1 LEYRELM
8 PEGENLHLE
17 LETRPKG
24 RLESSEHSDK
34 QRGHAAAD
42 SISLGPQ
49 PLPRRSVP
57 SLWRWLVGFPSS
69 RHGNQGEAHPT
80 LKQMEKFAKAT
91 YAPMGFLFLA
101 EPPVESVPIPD
112 FRTLTSIRVNRPSQD
127 LLDTVYICQ
136 QRQEWYRDFA
146 RSEGE
151 DRLPFVGSSALTG
164 DIGETA
170 ARMRAALGFSIEER
184 RQIPTWTD
192 ALRRFIEQAD
202 RLGVLVMVSGV
213 VGSNNRRKLDPR
225 EFRGFGLSD
234 DLAPLVFINVA
245 DTKAAQM
252 FTLAHELAHVWLGQ
266 SALSDVDPAS
276 APSHRVEIWCN
287 KVAAEFLV
295 PLEELQT
302 EYRQRVGLQ
311 EECGRL
317 ASFFKVGT
325 LVILRRLHD
334 AGVMSRDD
342 LWQAYDEEVARL
354 QAIPRAGGGGFY
366 LTQAARVSKR
376 VARALVASTLEGQT
390 LHRDAFRLLGFSKL
404 ETFRELGHSL
414 GVA

>member
-1 LEYRELM
+1 MRVQVRPELLRWARERAGFSLEALAR
-8 PEGENLHLE
+8 
-17 LETRPKG
+17 R
-24 RLESSEHSDK
+24 
-34 QRGHAAAD
+34 
-42 SISLGPQ
+42 IPQ
-49 PLPRRSVP
+49 LPA
-57 SLWRWLVGFPSS
+57 WE
-69 RHGNQGEAHPT
+69 QGEAQPT

-112 FRTLTSIRVNRPSQD
+112 FRTLASIRVSRPTPD

-151 DRLPFVGSSALTG
+151 ERLPFVGSSTLSG

-170 ARMRAALGFSIEER
+170 ARMRASLGFSIEER
-184 RQIPTWTD
+184 RRMPTWTD

-202 RLGVLVMVSGV
+202 LLGVLVMVSGV
-213 VGSNNRRKLDPR
+213 VGSNNRRKLDPN
-225 EFRGFGLSD
+225 EFRGFALSD
-234 DLAPLVFINVA
+234 DLAPLVFINGA

-266 SALSDVDPAS
+266 SALSDVGPAS
-276 APSHRVEIWCN
+276 VPSHRVEIWCN
-287 KVAAEFLV
+287 QVAAEFLV
-295 PLEELQT
+295 PLEELRN
-302 EYRQRVGLQ
+302 EYRQPAGLQ

-317 ASFFKVGT
+317 ARFFKVST
-325 LVILRRLHD
+325 LAILRRLHD

-342 LWQAYDEEVARL
+342 LWQAYEEEVARL
-354 QAIPRAGGGGFY
+354 RAIPRASGGDFY
-366 LTQAARVSKR
+366 LTQAVRVSKR
-376 VARALVASTLEGQT
+376 FARALVVSTLEGQT

>member
-1 LEYRELM
+1 MRVQVRPELLRWARERAGFSLEALAR
-8 PEGENLHLE
+8 
-17 LETRPKG
+17 R
-24 RLESSEHSDK
+24 
-34 QRGHAAAD
+34 
-42 SISLGPQ
+42 IPQ
-49 PLPRRSVP
+49 LPA
-57 SLWRWLVGFPSS
+57 WE
-69 RHGNQGEAHPT
+69 QGEAQPT

-91 YAPMGFLFLA
+91 YAPMGFLFLP

-112 FRTLTSIRVNRPSQD
+112 FRTLASIRGNRPSPD

-151 DRLPFVGSSALTG
+151 DPLPFVGSSALTG

-170 ARMRAALGFSIEER
+170 ARMRTALGFSIEER
-184 RQIPTWTD
+184 RRIPTWAD

-202 RLGVLVMVSGV
+202 LLGVLVMISGV
-213 VGSNNRRKLDPR
+213 VGSNNRRKLDPT
-225 EFRGFGLSD
+225 EFCGFALSD
-234 DLAPLVFINVA
+234 DLAPLVFINGA

-252 FTLAHELAHVWLGQ
+252 FTLAHELAHIWLGQ

-276 APSHRVEIWCN
+276 ASSHRVEIWCN
-287 KVAAEFLV
+287 QVAAEFLV
-295 PLEELQT
+295 PLEELRT
-302 EYRQRVGLQ
+302 EYRQPVGLQ

-317 ASFFKVGT
+317 ARFFKVST

-334 AGVMSRDD
+334 AGVMSRED
-342 LWQAYDEEVARL
+342 LWQAYNEEGARL
-354 QAIPRAGGGGFY
+354 QAIPRAGGGDFY

-376 VARALVASTLEGQT
+376 FARALVASTLEGQT

>member
-1 LEYRELM
+1 MRVQVRPELLRWARERAGFSLEALARRIPQLPAWEL
-8 PEGENLHLE
+8 
-17 LETRPKG
+17 
-24 RLESSEHSDK
+24 
-34 QRGHAAAD
+34 
-42 SISLGPQ
+42 
-49 PLPRRSVP
+49 
-57 SLWRWLVGFPSS
+57 
-69 RHGNQGEAHPT
+69 GEARPT

-101 EPPVESVPIPD
+101 EPPVETVPIPD
-112 FRTLTSIRVNRPSQD
+112 FRTLASIRVDGPSPD

-151 DRLPFVGSSALTG
+151 ERLPFVGSSALTG
-164 DIGETA
+164 DVGESA
-170 ARMRAALGFSIEER
+170 ARMRGALGFSIEER
-184 RQIPTWTD
+184 RQMPTWTD

-202 RLGVLVMVSGV
+202 LLGVLVMVSGV
-213 VGSNNRRKLDPR
+213 VGSNNRRKLDPS
-225 EFRGFGLSD
+225 EFRGFALSD
-234 DLAPLVFINVA
+234 DLAPLVFINGA

-252 FTLAHELAHVWLGQ
+252 FTLAHELAHIWLGQ

-287 KVAAEFLV
+287 QVAAEFLV
-295 PLEELQT
+295 PLENLRS
-302 EYRQRVGLQ
+302 EYRQRAGLQ
-311 EECGRL
+311 EECSRL
-317 ASFFKVGT
+317 ARFFKVST

-342 LWQAYDEEVARL
+342 LWQAYEEEVARL
-354 QAIPRAGGGGFY
+354 RAIPRTSGGDFY

-376 VARALVASTLEGQT
+376 FARALVVSTLEGQT
-390 LHRDAFRLLGFSKL
+390 LYRDAFRLLGFSKL